1 MFLAEDNRIP
11 KCTLTSVST
20 LVYNAASLSVYL
32 CVKGPFTVQLVSE
45 HIHGSCFCIKK
56 ETTYVIK
63 FVIPELQLNQ
73 YQAKLT
79 LMH

>member
-1 MFLAEDNRIP
+1 MYTEFFILFSFLE
-11 KCTLTSVST
+11 
-20 LVYNAASLSVYL
+20 
-32 CVKGPFTVQLVSE
+32 E
-45 HIHGSCFCIKK
+45 K